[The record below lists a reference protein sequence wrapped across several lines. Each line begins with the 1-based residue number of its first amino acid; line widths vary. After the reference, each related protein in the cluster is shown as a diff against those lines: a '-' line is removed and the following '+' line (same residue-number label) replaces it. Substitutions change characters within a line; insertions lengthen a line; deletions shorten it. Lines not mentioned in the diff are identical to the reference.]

1 MIKVEII
8 GNLGRDAFV
17 TKNASGQ
24 FVSFSV
30 AHSQKHTDQNGVSV
44 ESTIWVSCTLAKF
57 SDSLL
62 QYLKKGVRVFIRGN
76 LSSRL
81 YTDKAGQ
88 LQAGLNCAVK
98 EIELC
103 GGLMPQAAPQQQTA
117 QTYSN
122 ADIYGG
128 ANPYTNQQANS
139 NPNPNPV
146 PRPSQPTN
154 VVQQQLYSNQQLQ
167 QLNTRQSTQ
176 YVDEVPF

>member
-103 GGLMPQAAPQQQTA
+103 GGLLPQAAPQQQTA

-128 ANPYTNQQANS
+128 ANPYTQQANS
-139 NPNPNPV
+139 NTVTNPV

-154 VVQQQLYSNQQLQ
+154 VVQQPLYSNQQLQ

-176 YVDEVPF
+176 FVDEVPF